1 MAGIDRRTLL
11 RDILP
16 GAVVT
21 AVGVTAMAS
30 IGLSLVPP
38 NTAEAL
44 LVDKLNALK
53 TTDLVEKAQ
62 VVVVGPRRRR
72 RRRVCWWSRGRRV
85 CGWRWVRW

>member
-11 RDILP
+11 RNILP

-21 AVGVTAMAS
+21 AVGVTAIATV
-30 IGLSLVPP
+30 GLSLVPP
-38 NTAEAL
+38 NAAQAL
-44 LVDKLNALK
+44 PVDKLNALK

-72 RRRVCWWSRGRRV
+72 RRWTCWWYRGRRR